1 MHLIAE
7 KTLRGHSFPCY
18 KLIKIHSLEI
28 KWCGIKSHNLL
39 QKKNWFFALL
49 INEVSW
55 SVEFIISWMKIKK
68 NVIISDL
75 LTLSFHISLIIII
88 IQICSQ
94 WSRQLLLFGDKL
106 YLQANDWFLRL
117 RYIPTAATNCTYLIY
132 RSVHWLQRYA
142 SQVNSSQNDV
152 ITIQGFTKSK
162 FSLKIEC
169 CYFTDMIFAK

>member
-1 MHLIAE
+1 MWHRIPQFVAE
-7 KTLRGHSFPCY
+7 K
-18 KLIKIHSLEI
+18 KLIFCSIDQRGQLI
-28 KWCGIKSHNLL
+28 CRIYNLM
-39 QKKNWFFALL
+39 
-49 INEVSW
+49 NEN
-55 SVEFIISWMKIKK
+55 EK
-68 NVIISDL
+68 NVIISKL
-75 LTLSFHISLIIII
+75 LTLSFQFSLVIIII
-88 IQICSQ
+88 HIYSQ

-152 ITIQGFTKSK
+152 ITIQGFTRSK

>member
-1 MHLIAE
+1 MASNPTICCR
-7 KTLRGHSFPCY
+7 K
-18 KLIKIHSLEI
+18 KLIFWSIDQRGQLI
-28 KWCGIKSHNLL
+28 CQIYNLM
-39 QKKNWFFALL
+39 
-49 INEVSW
+49 NEN
-55 SVEFIISWMKIKK
+55 KK

-88 IQICSQ
+88 IQIYSQ